1 MSAPK
6 YQMSALETDLNCSN
20 YLKVWYWCGVFDMTN
35 VSMETNVI
43 AANLDNKSEALSVS
57 DGDKDYRNNKEAGEV
72 TMANLYFLS
81 GKF

>member
-1 MSAPK
+1 
-6 YQMSALETDLNCSN
+6 
-20 YLKVWYWCGVFDMTN
+20 MTN

>member
-1 MSAPK
+1 
-6 YQMSALETDLNCSN
+6 
-20 YLKVWYWCGVFDMTN
+20 MTN

-57 DGDKDYRNNKEAGEV
+57 DGDKDYRNNKEAGEA